1 MNELEQDDNAKKRK
15 MDEAEINLK
24 VSDKK
29 NEEEEET
36 MNQQDS
42 VEYEKKL
49 ILNTKEYL
57 LAEMEERKRKE
68 MAEYVLH
75 QELIVRVMSM
85 EVIPGCSIL
94 PHMTDYECFAKRQI
108 LMKLQT
114 LSEGHLRNHQF
125 YEQLHQF
132 MVVSP
137 DNGQE
142 VSLSLPERYCLI
154 KKKIELKWIIIV

>member
-15 MDEAEINLK
+15 MDEVEINLK

-36 MNQQDS
+36 MNQQDL

-57 LAEMEERKRKE
+57 IAEMEERKRKE

-94 PHMTDYECFAKRQI
+94 PNMTDYGCYTKRQI

-114 LSEGHLRNHQF
+114 LSEDHLRNHQF
-125 YEQLHQF
+125 YEQLHQI

-142 VSLSLPERYCLI
+142 VSLSLPERYCLV
-154 KKKIELKWIIIV
+154 KKKS

>member
-15 MDEAEINLK
+15 IDEAEINLK

-36 MNQQDS
+36 MNQQDL

-57 LAEMEERKRKE
+57 IAEMEERKRKE

-85 EVIPGCSIL
+85 EVIPGCSIFL
-94 PHMTDYECFAKRQI
+94 HMTDYGCFTK
-108 LMKLQT
+108 
-114 LSEGHLRNHQF
+114 
-125 YEQLHQF
+125 
-132 MVVSP
+132 
-137 DNGQE
+137 
-142 VSLSLPERYCLI
+142 
-154 KKKIELKWIIIV
+154 

>member
-1 MNELEQDDNAKKRK
+1 MNELEQDDNTKKRK
-15 MDEAEINLK
+15 IDEAEINLK
-24 VSDKK
+24 VNDKK
-29 NEEEEET
+29 NEKEEET
-36 MNQQDS
+36 INQQDS

-57 LAEMEERKRKE
+57 IAEMEERKRKE

-94 PHMTDYECFAKRQI
+94 PNMTDYGCYTKRQI

-114 LSEGHLRNHQF
+114 LSEDHLRNHQF
-125 YEQLHQF
+125 YEQLH
-132 MVVSP
+132 
-137 DNGQE
+137 
-142 VSLSLPERYCLI
+142 
-154 KKKIELKWIIIV
+154 

>member
-1 MNELEQDDNAKKRK
+1 MDELKQDDNTKKRK

-42 VEYEKKL
+42 IEYEKKL

-57 LAEMEERKRKE
+57 IAEMEERKRKQ

-75 QELIVRVMSM
+75 QELIVRVMKM

-94 PHMTDYECFAKRQI
+94 PNTTDYGYFTKRQI
-108 LMKLQT
+108 LTKLQT
-114 LSEGHLRNHQF
+114 LSEDHLRNHQF
-125 YEQLHQF
+125 YEQMHQI
-132 MVVSP
+132 MIASP

-142 VSLSLPERYCLI
+142 VSLSLPERYCLV
-154 KKKIELKWIIIV
+154 KKKN

>member
-57 LAEMEERKRKE
+57 
-68 MAEYVLH
+68 
-75 QELIVRVMSM
+75 
-85 EVIPGCSIL
+85 C
-94 PHMTDYECFAKRQI
+94 T
-108 LMKLQT
+108 
-114 LSEGHLRNHQF
+114 RN
-125 YEQLHQF
+125 
-132 MVVSP
+132 
-137 DNGQE
+137 
-142 VSLSLPERYCLI
+142 
-154 KKKIELKWIIIV
+154 

>member
-1 MNELEQDDNAKKRK
+1 MNELKQDDNAKKRK

-36 MNQQDS
+36 MNQQNS

-57 LAEMEERKRKE
+57 IAEMEERKRKE

-75 QELIVRVMSM
+75 QELIVRVMNM

-94 PHMTDYECFAKRQI
+94 LNMTDYACFTKRQI

-114 LSEGHLRNHQF
+114 LSEDHLRNHQF
-125 YEQLHQF
+125 YEQMHQI
-132 MVVSP
+132 MIASP

-154 KKKIELKWIIIV
+154 KKKS

>member
-1 MNELEQDDNAKKRK
+1 M
-15 MDEAEINLK
+15 
-24 VSDKK
+24 
-29 NEEEEET
+29 
-36 MNQQDS
+36 
-42 VEYEKKL
+42 
-49 ILNTKEYL
+49 
-57 LAEMEERKRKE
+57 
-68 MAEYVLH
+68 H

>member
-49 ILNTKEYL
+49 ILNT
-57 LAEMEERKRKE
+57 
-68 MAEYVLH
+68 
-75 QELIVRVMSM
+75 
-85 EVIPGCSIL
+85 
-94 PHMTDYECFAKRQI
+94 
-108 LMKLQT
+108 
-114 LSEGHLRNHQF
+114 N
-125 YEQLHQF
+125 
-132 MVVSP
+132 
-137 DNGQE
+137 
-142 VSLSLPERYCLI
+142 
-154 KKKIELKWIIIV
+154 

>member
-1 MNELEQDDNAKKRK
+1 MNELKQDDNAKKRK

-57 LAEMEERKRKE
+57 IAEMEERKRKE
-68 MAEYVLH
+68 LAEYVLH
-75 QELIVRVMSM
+75 QELIIRVMNM

-94 PHMTDYECFAKRQI
+94 PNTTDYGCFTKRQI

-114 LSEGHLRNHQF
+114 LSEDHLRNHQF
-125 YEQLHQF
+125 YEQMHQI
-132 MVVSP
+132 MIASP

-142 VSLSLPERYCLI
+142 VSLSLPERYCLV
-154 KKKIELKWIIIV
+154 KKKN